1 VPARAIMGAGAAGA
15 VLILPPVSINDRIAW
30 WSAHRRL
37 MRYLKQHPRRFVDRT
52 PSQSAAPDPLP
63 SLPASGAALC
73 QSPNDAGFAC
83 KVDES
88 QPWRW

>member
-1 VPARAIMGAGAAGA
+1 MGAGAAGA

-52 PSQSAAPDPLP
+52 PPQSAAPDPRPLP
-63 SLPASGAALC
+63 SFPLSC
-73 QSPNDAGFAC
+73 SSPNDAGLPC
-83 KVDES
+83 KVNES
-88 QPWRW
+88 RLWRW